1 MTRSPI
7 AGGFSFVLASALLV
21 PIHFLV
27 GDRSF
32 GHVVLRFVAII
43 VFLVT
48 LSIGL
53 LAIGRQRRMDEKRS
67 RFLEPALAA
76 LAVGI
81 LYGLCT
87 PVICILP

>member
-1 MTRSPI
+1 MAVGYSL
-7 AGGFSFVLASALLV
+7 VLASALLV

-32 GHVVLRFVAII
+32 AHVVLQFIAVI

-48 LSIGL
+48 LSIGFL
-53 LAIGRQRRMDEKRS
+53 TVGSERRMDERRS

-76 LAVGI
+76 LEVGI
-81 LYGLCT
+81 VHGLCT
-87 PVICILP
+87 PVVCILR